1 MMTMLDREQKTC
13 RLKNLNCSSDVNI
26 VITST
31 FLFISFLWSLWIFL
45 WLLWDSVLSAEL
57 LQSFSN
63 LKSQRQ
69 KVREGKRE

>member
-1 MMTMLDREQKTC
+1 MLTMLDREQKTC
-13 RLKNLNCSSDVNI
+13 WLKNLTCSSDVNI
-26 VITST
+26 VITFT

-45 WLLWDSVLSAEL
+45 WLLWYSVLSAEL

-69 KVREGKRE
+69 TVREGK

>member
-1 MMTMLDREQKTC
+1 MLTMLDPEQKTC
-13 RLKNLNCSSDVNI
+13 RLKNLNCSSDENI
-26 VITST
+26 EITFT

-45 WLLWDSVLSAEL
+45 WLLWYSVLSAEP

-69 KVREGKRE
+69 TVREGKRE